1 MNNKLKEVYKET
13 YYEAEEEVFYECVS
27 DDEVIRHKTLTG
39 ARESR
44 DMNPN
49 QDWVI
54 RQVILTKR
62 IIES

>member
-1 MNNKLKEVYKET
+1 MNNKLKEVYKENH
-13 YYEAEEEVFYECVS
+13 YESEEEVFYECVS

-44 DMNPN
+44 DMHPN